1 MQKINVPILGVT
13 DGSEARA
20 VRDGE
25 CSVLHNLTV
34 DKGGTRVIA
43 PPTVASATNV
53 KDYNEYYHTKAEQW
67 LSVENGSVYNSKRVR
82 INEIAGVVDGK
93 VQSLSFMGNL
103 AVMYCVD
110 GTVRYAIYDGN
121 YRYLGRLPELPKLN
135 ISIRPIHSTTVTEN
149 KYYADSAELSAA
161 DEGLKWSNV
170 SKGFYDECLNALY
183 QQGAFVDR
191 TLVRIAARLFDGSYI
206 AYSPIYYV
214 EDIEGLITVAIYP
227 WQGKTVGIGRDNMN
241 FISLPKEGGTRSKYF
256 ASVRGFIPTFA
267 PEKCDMGRW
276 RDVIVGFD
284 LFATPSIMGHE
295 SGNSGL
301 QKEKKYEDVY
311 TPVVELTTTD
321 NYERYIAK
329 SGSKI
334 REEIANATL
343 FYRIAEYDIDWK
355 ETWRLETTSPSQL
368 AVQKRLPVNETP
380 HELSGIS
387 QMYLYNGKLHL
398 AGVQERFCDAYENFK
413 FAGRGWESVAQISV
427 VVSIETD
434 YGKKCVV
441 KNVTTPQLVKQGD
454 EYFMPPLLHYP
465 DARAKSI
472 KLYVAYL
479 NKWNSSVIV
488 SKEFPLTAHS
498 ALNEAYFLNE
508 STEGNSY
515 ETTVTKEVTEMEQT
529 FEVVIEQNG
538 RDNDFVSAL
547 KLKYDEREDFSGVYT
562 FTYTAEN
569 SVWTMNVAFADSTT
583 IEESVLLQQLGIKL
597 FIGGEEVTEWDYIF
611 GNLTALKGGEKIIVT
626 LKKDAGSFVGIKPI
640 KIDGDGWS
648 PVASTEVDTEID
660 ERGNIVSFILK
671 EITDDRLLTRRNIM
685 RLSAVDNPLFF
696 PAKSTYSFDADILA
710 VYSNTVAVSQ
720 GQFGQHPL
728 YVFTG
733 NGVWLMGVDASGA
746 GSYTTQVPC
755 SREICNNGKGVTT
768 TMQGVVFPT
777 SMGLML
783 VNGAQAVNIS
793 ADIAGLDTP
802 ELRKSGDAMERIC
815 GIVGKESIRNRVTF
829 TEYLQNAFVAFDH
842 NTNLL
847 YVCNGKY
854 DYVYVYNMTSGA
866 WSTADGRY
874 TELVK
879 HTEKLMLRSVYHD
892 GQGWQNIRYCFD
904 NYDREVDDVPVVMI
918 TRGCLFGST
927 GFKRM
932 GRCAL
937 RATFFSNKM
946 GLYLLGSRDG
956 VTWKAVS
963 GKECTAPLTRAAP
976 PTDNRRIVRD
986 LICRSLSSRAYKY
999 FAFAFAGTARS
1010 DAKFAIIECEVESDY
1025 KRIM

>member
-1 MQKINVPILGVT
+1 
-13 DGSEARA
+13 
-20 VRDGE
+20 
-25 CSVLHNLTV
+25 
-34 DKGGTRVIA
+34 
-43 PPTVASATNV
+43 
-53 KDYNEYYHTKAEQW
+53 
-67 LSVENGSVYNSKRVR
+67 
-82 INEIAGVVDGK
+82 
-93 VQSLSFMGNL
+93 
-103 AVMYCVD
+103 
-110 GTVRYAIYDGN
+110 
-121 YRYLGRLPELPKLN
+121 
-135 ISIRPIHSTTVTEN
+135 
-149 KYYADSAELSAA
+149 
-161 DEGLKWSNV
+161 
-170 SKGFYDECLNALY
+170 
-183 QQGAFVDR
+183 
-191 TLVRIAARLFDGSYI
+191 
-206 AYSPIYYV
+206 
-214 EDIEGLITVAIYP
+214 
-227 WQGKTVGIGRDNMN
+227 
-241 FISLPKEGGTRSKYF
+241 
-256 ASVRGFIPTFA
+256 
-267 PEKCDMGRW
+267 
-276 RDVIVGFD
+276 
-284 LFATPSIMGHE
+284 
-295 SGNSGL
+295 
-301 QKEKKYEDVY
+301 
-311 TPVVELTTTD
+311 
-321 NYERYIAK
+321 
-329 SGSKI
+329 
-334 REEIANATL
+334 
-343 FYRIAEYDIDWK
+343 
-355 ETWRLETTSPSQL
+355 
-368 AVQKRLPVNETP
+368 
-380 HELSGIS
+380 
-387 QMYLYNGKLHL
+387 
-398 AGVQERFCDAYENFK
+398 
-413 FAGRGWESVAQISV
+413 
-427 VVSIETD
+427 
-434 YGKKCVV
+434 
-441 KNVTTPQLVKQGD
+441 
-454 EYFMPPLLHYP
+454 
-465 DARAKSI
+465 
-472 KLYVAYL
+472 
-479 NKWNSSVIV
+479 
-488 SKEFPLTAHS
+488 
-498 ALNEAYFLNE
+498 
-508 STEGNSY
+508 
-515 ETTVTKEVTEMEQT
+515 
-529 FEVVIEQNG
+529 VVIEQNG

-547 KLKYDEREDFSGVYT
+547 KLKYDEREDFSGIYT

-569 SVWTMNVAFADSTT
+569 SVWTMNVEFADSTT

-660 ERGNIVSFILK
+660 ERGNIASFILK
-671 EITDDRLLTRRNIM
+671 DITDDRLLTRRNIM

-802 ELRKSGDAMERIC
+802 ELRKSGDAVERIC

-847 YVCNGKY
+847 YVCNGEY

-892 GQGWQNIRYCFD
+892 GQGWQNIKYCFD

-946 GLYLLGSRDG
+946 GFYLLGSHDG